1 MRLST
6 VFRRSFEGRILAVAV
21 AVVVLALA
29 VPAVAFDVDA
39 KAVAD
44 TIAAFKAKQP
54 ASKKLFSSAYG
65 YALYPTVTRG
75 AFALG
80 GAYAEGG
87 VYRGGTLTGKTT
99 LTAVTIGLGA
109 GGESY
114 SQVIFFQNKV
124 AYDRFVAGKFEFG
137 ARANAVFLDK
147 GVSGEPPYVDG
158 VLILAQTKAGLMAD
172 ASVGGQKF
180 TFEKP

>member
-1 MRLST
+1 MSSL
-6 VFRRSFEGRILAVAV
+6 RIQV
-21 AVVVLALA
+21 AVVAALALA
-29 VPAVAFDVDA
+29 VPALAFDVDA
-39 KAVAD
+39 KAVAA
-44 TIAAFKAKQP
+44 TIASFKSKQP
-54 ASKKLFSSAYG
+54 TSKALFTKAYG

-75 AFALG
+75 AFAVG

-87 VYRGGTLTGKTT
+87 VYKGGKLVGKTS

-114 SQVIFFQNKV
+114 SQVIFFQNKA
-124 AYDRFVAGKFEFG
+124 AYDRFVEGKMEFG
-137 ARANAVFLDK
+137 ARANAVFLEQ

-180 TFEKP
+180 TFEKL

>member
-1 MRLST
+1 MRPQL
-6 VFRRSFEGRILAVAV
+6 FAALAAVALV
-21 AVVVLALA
+21 AAPVL
-29 VPAVAFDVDA
+29 AFDVDQ
-39 KAVAD
+39 KAVQA
-44 TIAAFKAKQP
+44 TIAAFKEKQP
-54 ASKKLFSSAYG
+54 ASKKLFGSAYG

-75 AFALG
+75 AFAIG

-87 VYRGGTLTGKTT
+87 VYKGGKLVAKTS
-99 LTAVTIGLGA
+99 LTAVSIGLGA

-114 SQVIFFQNKV
+114 SEVIFFQNKA
-124 AYDRFVAGKFEFG
+124 AYDRFVEGKVEFG
-137 ARANAVFLDK
+137 ARANAVFLQQ

-180 TFEKP
+180 SVEKL

>member
-1 MRLST
+1 MMTRRLLS
-6 VFRRSFEGRILAVAV
+6 LAIVS
-21 AVVVLALA
+21 VVVFAGA
-29 VPAVAFDVDA
+29 AYAFDVDK

-44 TIAAFKAKQP
+44 TVAAFKAKQP
-54 ASKKLFSSAYG
+54 TSKALFAKAYG

-75 AFALG
+75 AFAVG

-87 VYRGGTLTGKTT
+87 VYKGGKLVGKTS
-99 LTAVTIGLGA
+99 LTAVTIGLGL

-114 SQVIFFQNKV
+114 SQVIFFQNKA
-124 AYDRFVAGKFEFG
+124 AYDRFVEGKIELG

-158 VLILAQTKAGLMAD
+158 VLILAQTKTGLMAD

-180 TFEKP
+180 TFEKL

>member
-1 MRLST
+1 MRFT
-6 VFRRSFEGRILAVAV
+6 NVAA
-21 AVVVLALA
+21 AVVAITALVA
-29 VPAVAFDVDA
+29 VPAVAFEVDA

-44 TIAAFKAKQP
+44 AIAAFKTKQP
-54 ASKKLFSSAYG
+54 ASKKLFGSAYG

-75 AFALG
+75 AFAIG

-87 VYRGGTLTGKTT
+87 VYKGGKLIAKTS
-99 LTAVTIGLGA
+99 LTAISIGLGA

-114 SQVIFFQNKV
+114 SEVIFFQNKA
-124 AYDRFVAGKFEFG
+124 AYDRFVEGKVEFG
-137 ARANAVFLDK
+137 ARANAVFLEQ

-180 TFEKP
+180 TVDKL